1 MISSKKNK
9 TYKAPHQGLFKPKNP
24 KKYVGNSSNIQYRSS
39 WEKKF
44 MKHCDNNP
52 HIIQWASEEMYV
64 PYLSPVDK
72 RIHKY
77 YPDFIVKMS
86 DGRKLMIEIKPAV
99 QCKPPKVTSR
109 KTKRYLREQL
119 TFIKNISKWKS
130 AIEYCSDNG
139 LEFVIMTEK
148 ELNIKH

>member
-9 TYKAPHQGLFKPKNP
+9 TYKAPHKGVFKPKNP
-24 KKYVGNSSNIQYRSS
+24 KKYVGDSNNIVYRSS

-44 MKHCDNNP
+44 MLYCDRNTD
-52 HIIQWASEEMYV
+52 ILQWASEEMYV
-64 PYLSPVDK
+64 PYLSPIDK

-77 YPDFIVKMS
+77 YPDFIIKTS
-86 DGRKLMIEIKPAV
+86 DNRKIMIEVKPAI
-99 QCKPPKVTSR
+99 QCRPPKPRSR
-109 KTKRYLREQL
+109 KTKRYLQEQL

-130 AIEYCSDNG
+130 AKEYCSDNG